1 MIEKCVNLD
10 RAEMNITYIF
20 CIQFISCVIL
30 FLAPAALNPGDVN
43 GVGGGRHDIKMFQ

>member
-1 MIEKCVNLD
+1 MNLD

-30 FLAPAALNPGDVN
+30 NLDHAALNPGDVN
-43 GVGGGRHDIKMFQ
+43 GVEGGRHDIKMSQ